1 MLIIATMMLITRSV
15 MRIRGREGHCE
26 VIRSLGAIVQGKG
39 RKYVR
44 INIVVPRFAH
54 LWCYSRDPFTVH

>member
-39 RKYVR
+39 RKYVGVSSR
-44 INIVVPRFAH
+44 DQIVVEAMI
-54 LWCYSRDPFTVH
+54 DDGDV